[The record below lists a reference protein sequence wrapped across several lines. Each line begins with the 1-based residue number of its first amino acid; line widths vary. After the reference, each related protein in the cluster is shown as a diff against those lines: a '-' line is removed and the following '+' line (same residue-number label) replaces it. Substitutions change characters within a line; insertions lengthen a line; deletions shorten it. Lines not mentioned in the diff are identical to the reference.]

1 MNSNRQ
7 QAQMSAGAEL
17 PPLVIKGKKIPVP
30 IIQGGMGVG
39 VSLSPLAGAV
49 AQEGGVGIVSSAA
62 LDRVISKRNGKKCS
76 AYEAAYEEISLSRQ
90 HGGFAGINIMVALLQ
105 TYEATVE
112 GAIDAGADFIISGA
126 GLPLRLPLIKDPGE
140 TALIPIVSSPRA
152 LELICKKWER
162 AGYRPDAVVLEGPLG
177 ADIWG
182 SN

>member
-140 TALIPIVSSPRA
+140 TALIPIVSSP
-152 LELICKKWER
+152 
-162 AGYRPDAVVLEGPLG
+162 
-177 ADIWG
+177 
-182 SN
+182 